1 MPCPKLR
8 TTRSTPNPLNTQS
21 ANILRSCLQLSL
33 ASQLPPCWWSTIL
46 PPQWPTLSPPLTANL
61 LQSFIGPLEGW
72 LDQQIDRRLVR
83 TFFLALAAIVRL
95 RHSRSGLLLSELG
108 SHILS
113 PAQAPAG
120 TKRLSNLLRSPKWC
134 HTLLERFLWQRADQE
149 LTRLE
154 ERSELALAI
163 WDESVL
169 EKPESI
175 ALEGLCP
182 VRSSKAAR
190 LKRIKPG
197 YYNPPGGPPVFVPGL
212 QWLTVM
218 VAGMQGP
225 PALAAMRWWTSR
237 GKLASHRREQ
247 TTSLLSQCAAGWQR
261 RVVHVFDRGFAG
273 APWLREL
280 SGHQLR
286 FIMRWP
292 TRYRL
297 ADEKG
302 ERPAWQI
309 TRGKRSQ
316 DHRQIWDLHRRQ
328 YRKTGIVAVPVRHPQ
343 GEDQLWL
350 VVSRPGKGRKPWYL
364 LTNEPIATPDDA
376 WRVVMAYARR
386 WQVEMCY
393 RACKTD
399 LAMESPRLW
408 FWENRLKLLLMVSL
422 VYAFLL
428 SLLDQSLGPLVRELL
443 RYWCHRTGERYRQ
456 AAIPLSRLRAAL
468 SALWLTHPPQFTT
481 ASQTSG

>member
-1 MPCPKLR
+1 MHM
-8 TTRSTPNPLNTQS
+8 
-21 ANILRSCLQLSL
+21 
-33 ASQLPPCWWSTIL
+33 LPHGVGERQGL
-46 PPQWPTLSPPLTANL
+46 EVADL
-61 LQSFIGPLEGW
+61 LQSFIGPLAKW
-72 LDQQIDRRLVR
+72 LDEQVDRRLVR
-83 TFFLALAAIVRL
+83 TLFLTLVAIVRL

-108 SHILS
+108 AHILS

-120 TKRLSNLLRSPKWC
+120 TKRLSSLLRSPKWS
-134 HTLLERFLWQRADQE
+134 HHLLERFLLHLADQE
-149 LTRLE
+149 LAQIE
-154 ERSELALAI
+154 ERGELALAI

-197 YYNPPGGPPVFVPGL
+197 YYHPPGGPPVFVPGL

-218 VAGMQGP
+218 LAGMQGP
-225 PALAAMRWWTSR
+225 PVLAAMRWWTSR
-237 GKLASHRREQ
+237 GRLASHRRDE
-247 TTSLLSQCAAGWQR
+247 TASLLSQSAAGWGR

-273 APWLREL
+273 APWLEEL
-280 SGHQLR
+280 GKHQGR

-292 TRYRL
+292 TRYHL
-297 ADEKG
+297 ADAKG
-302 ERPAWQI
+302 ERPAWHI

-316 DHRQIWDLHRRQ
+316 DHRQIWDLNRRQ
-328 YRKTGIVAVPVRHPQ
+328 YRKTGIVAVPVRHPRME
-343 GEDQLWL
+343 GELWL
-350 VVSRPGKGRKPWYL
+350 VISRPGKGRKPWYL
-364 LTNEPIATPDDA
+364 LTSENIATVDDA

-393 RACKTD
+393 RACKSD

-428 SLLDQSLGPLVRELL
+428 SLLAPNLAPLLQELF
-443 RYWCHRTGERYRQ
+443 RNWCHRTGERYRQ

-468 SALWLTHPPQFTT
+468 SALWLSHPPTLN
-481 ASQTSG
+481 SG

>member
-1 MPCPKLR
+1 ME
-8 TTRSTPNPLNTQS
+8 T
-21 ANILRSCLQLSL
+21 
-33 ASQLPPCWWSTIL
+33 
-46 PPQWPTLSPPLTANL
+46 
-61 LQSFIGPLEGW
+61 
-72 LDQQIDRRLVR
+72 
-83 TFFLALAAIVRL
+83 
-95 RHSRSGLLLSELG
+95 
-108 SHILS
+108 
-113 PAQAPAG
+113 
-120 TKRLSNLLRSPKWC
+120 
-134 HTLLERFLWQRADQE
+134 FLWHRADQA
-149 LTRLE
+149 LSQLE
-154 ERSELALAI
+154 KLGETALAI
-163 WDESVL
+163 WDESAL

-182 VRSSKAAR
+182 VRPSKAAR
-190 LKRIKPG
+190 LKRVKPG

-225 PALAAMRWWTSR
+225 PSLAAMRWWTSR
-237 GKLASHRREQ
+237 GKLASHRREE
-247 TTSLLSQCAAGWQR
+247 TASLLSQCIAGWQR

-280 SGHQLR
+280 MGHQAR
-286 FIMRWP
+286 FIIRWP
-292 TRYRL
+292 ARYHL
-297 ADEKG
+297 ADAKG
-302 ERPAWQI
+302 QRPTWQI

-316 DHRQIWDLHRRQ
+316 DHRQIWDFNRRQ
-328 YRKTGIVAVPVRHPQ
+328 YRKTGIVAVPVRDPQ
-343 GEDQLWL
+343 FDNELWL
-350 VVSRPGKGRKPWYL
+350 VVSRPGKGRTPWYL
-364 LTNEPIATPDDA
+364 LTSETVATPDHA

-428 SLLDQSLGPLVRELL
+428 SLLASGLAPLVQDLL
-443 RYWCHRTGERYRQ
+443 RHWCHRTGERYRQ

-468 SALWLTHPPQFTT
+468 SALWLTHPP
-481 ASQTSG
+481 SLISG

>member
-1 MPCPKLR
+1 MVGHEAGWR
-8 TTRSTPNPLNTQS
+8 QG
-21 ANILRSCLQLSL
+21 QDV
-33 ASQLPPCWWSTIL
+33 
-46 PPQWPTLSPPLTANL
+46 ANL
-61 LQSFIGPLEGW
+61 LQSFIGPLEQW
-72 LDQQIDRRLVR
+72 LDRQIDRRLVR
-83 TFFLALAAIVRL
+83 TFFLALVAIVRL

-108 SHILS
+108 AHILS

-120 TKRLSNLLRSPKWC
+120 TKRLSNLLRSAKWSRA
-134 HTLLERFLWQRADQE
+134 LLEEFLQHRAEQSLSHLEQRE
-149 LTRLE
+149 
-154 ERSELALAI
+154 ELALAI

-237 GKLASHRREQ
+237 GHLASHRRDQ
-247 TTSLLSQCAAGWQR
+247 TSSLLSQCARWWQR
-261 RVVHVFDRGFAG
+261 RVVHVFDRGYAG
-273 APWLREL
+273 APWLQEL
-280 SGHQLR
+280 AGHQAR

-292 TRYRL
+292 TRYHL
-297 ADEKG
+297 ADDRG
-302 ERPAWQI
+302 ERPAWHI

-316 DHRQIWDLHRRQ
+316 DHRQIWDSSRRQ
-328 YRKTGIVAVPVRHPQ
+328 YRKTGIVAVQVRHPKMD
-343 GEDQLWL
+343 GELWL
-350 VVSRPGKGRKPWYL
+350 VVSRPGKSRKPWYL
-364 LTNEPIATPDDA
+364 LTNETILTTYDA
-376 WRVVMAYARR
+376 WRVVLAYARR

-393 RACKTD
+393 RTCKTD

-408 FWENRLKLLLMVSL
+408 FWENCLKLLLMVSL

-428 SLLDQSLGPLVRELL
+428 SLLAPDLVALVRALL
-443 RYWCHRTGERYRQ
+443 RNWCHRTGERYRQ

-468 SALWLTHPPQFTT
+468 SSLWLSHPPVQN
-481 ASQTSG
+481 SG